1 MKKTILLFALLTLSA
16 CGSTTTTQQT
26 STQTETTQQTTQA
39 PQPITLNSKNNTYTA
54 TANDKWS
61 TISENEAFEFELIK
75 FKSSTNIKM
84 RVIDSGV
91 PNGIDL
97 KVVADT
103 YFENIIPSYFGKEY
117 TPAYTLQETTI
128 GQIAAYTVSEPA
140 EHAINGIPFIL
151 KPYLLKKDDVYLE
164 FSVLAPKSLFTPEV
178 AQEVESVLASIQK
191 K

>member
-1 MKKTILLFALLTLSA
+1 MLLALCTLSA
-16 CGSTTTTQQT
+16 CASTTTTEQASQQT
-26 STQTETTQQTTQA
+26 ESTQQTTQA

-54 TANDKWS
+54 TTNDKWS
-61 TISENEAFEFELIK
+61 TISENEGFEFELIK

-103 YFENIIPSYFGKEY
+103 YFENTIPSYFGNTY

-128 GQIAAYTVSEPA
+128 GQHAAYTIAQPA
-140 EHAINGIPFIL
+140 EHAINGIPFVL
-151 KPYLLKKDDVYLE
+151 KPYLLKLDDIYLE
-164 FSVLAPKSLFTPEV
+164 FSVLAPKSLFTPEI
-178 AQEVESVLASIQK
+178 AQEVETVLASIQK